1 MNNRRDNKRII
12 LTEERSP
19 EGLKSMKRKKEVL
32 KMVSKENNIIEEKTL
47 IQISKTL
54 KKRLKE
60 ISKLDCKVN
69 CKIKA
74 TVGLSKKPNESKLG
88 RGKGDIEKY
97 IWYIKKGNLLYIIL
111 YKTKEQELL
120 IKSLIKEISY
130 WLPFKIKIEKE
141 KSI

>member
-97 IWYIKKGNLLYIIL
+97 I
-111 YKTKEQELL
+111 
-120 IKSLIKEISY
+120 
-130 WLPFKIKIEKE
+130 
-141 KSI
+141 